1 MGWRPPCAVLWL
13 PEMGR
18 WNGKPLELEM
28 SVSRLPENVTDIAV
42 LIQSAGKGALLGAV
56 ALPIR

>member
-1 MGWRPPCAVLWL
+1 
-13 PEMGR
+13 MGR